1 VSQAAGGLPAVLAID
16 GGNSKT
22 EAALVAADGTVLARQ
37 RGPGSNWQIIGRDEA
52 MRVLGDLA
60 AAVGLAA
67 GRSTA
72 FPVAARVF
80 ACLAGAD
87 LPDEEEELAALVL
100 AQGWA
105 AQVSVVND
113 TFAVLRAGLDQP
125 GQPHWGVGVTVG
137 AGINC
142 VGVAPD
148 GRTTRFLS
156 LGPIS
161 GDWGGG
167 GDLGQEAL
175 RLAARAEDGRG
186 PDTALRTEVPRHFGL
201 ATVRDVTIAAYRQKI
216 GRGELRTLAPVV
228 LALAGDGDPA
238 ARDLVARQAD
248 EVCAMALT
256 AIRRLGLDGAAVPVV
271 LGGSL
276 LAAADPLL
284 TRLVTA
290 GLTAGAPAAEPHI
303 VDVPPVAGAALLGL
317 DQAGAGTDAEA
328 RLRAAFAADPGRATP
343 GTLRSPLHAEQQ
355 QAAAVTRGRPPDRRS
370 APGGGRPPR
379 LTRADGD

>member
-1 VSQAAGGLPAVLAID
+1 MSQAGAELPAVLAID

-37 RGPGSNWQIIGRDEA
+37 RGLGSNWQIIGRDEA
-52 MRVLGDLA
+52 LRVLGDLA

-67 GRSTA
+67 GRGTA
-72 FPVAARVF
+72 FPVAARVS

-125 GQPHWGVGVTVG
+125 EQPHWGVGVTVG

-156 LGPIS
+156 MGHIS

-167 GDLGQEAL
+167 GDLGADAL
-175 RLAARAEDGRG
+175 WLAARAEDGRG
-186 PDTALRTEVPRHFGL
+186 PDTALRIEVPRHFGL
-201 ATVRDVTIAAYRQKI
+201 ASVRDVTLACYREKL
-216 GRGELRTLAPVV
+216 GRADIRGLAPVV
-228 LALAGDGDPA
+228 FALAGAGDPA
-238 ARDLVARQAD
+238 ARNLVRRQAD
-248 EVCAMALT
+248 EVVTMALT

-284 TRLVTA
+284 TGLVTD
-290 GLTAGAPAAEPHI
+290 GLAAGAPAAVPHI
-303 VDVPPVAGAALLGL
+303 VGVPPVAGAALLGL
-317 DQAGAGTDAEA
+317 DQAGAAPGAES
-328 RLRAAFAADPGRATP
+328 RLRAAF
-343 GTLRSPLHAEQQ
+343 
-355 QAAAVTRGRPPDRRS
+355 RGGVRS
-370 APGGGRPPR
+370 A
-379 LTRADGD
+379 

>member
-1 VSQAAGGLPAVLAID
+1 VSKAAAGLPAVLAID

-37 RGPGSNWQIIGRDEA
+37 RGPGSNWQGLGHDQA

-60 AAVGLAA
+60 AAVALAG
-67 GRSTA
+67 GRTTA
-72 FPVAARVF
+72 FPVAARVS

-87 LPDEEEELAALVL
+87 LPDEEEELARLVQ

-105 AQVSVVND
+105 GAVSVVND
-113 TFAVLRAGLDQP
+113 TFAVLRAGLDEP
-125 GQPHWGVGVTVG
+125 GGPHWGIGVTVG

-142 VGVAPD
+142 VGVTPD

-156 LGPIS
+156 LGSIS

-167 GDLGQEAL
+167 GDLGLEAL

-186 PDTALRTEVPRHFGL
+186 PDTLLRTEVPRHFGL
-201 ATVRDVTIAAYRQKI
+201 ATVRDVTIAAYREEI
-216 GRGELRTLAPVV
+216 GHKELRTLAPVV
-228 LALAGDGDPA
+228 LAAARDGDPA
-238 ARDLVARQAD
+238 ARDLVCRQAD

-256 AIRRLGLDGAAVPVV
+256 AIRRLGLAGVAVPVV

-284 TRLVTA
+284 TGLVTA
-290 GLTAGAPAAEPHI
+290 GLAAGAPKAVPHI
-303 VDVPPVAGAALLGL
+303 VDIPPVAGAALLGL
-317 DQAGAGTDAEA
+317 DQADAPPEAEA
-328 RLRAAFAADPGRATP
+328 RLRAAFR
-343 GTLRSPLHAEQQ
+343 GTVST
-355 QAAAVTRGRPPDRRS
+355 VS
-370 APGGGRPPR
+370 
-379 LTRADGD
+379 

>member
-1 VSQAAGGLPAVLAID
+1 MSQAARGRPAVLAID

-37 RGPGSNWQIIGRDEA
+37 RGPGSNWQGLGHDQA

-60 AAVGLAA
+60 AAVALAA
-67 GRSTA
+67 GRTTA
-72 FPVAARVF
+72 FPVADRVS

-87 LPDEEEELAALVL
+87 LPDEEEELAGLVQ

-105 AQVSVVND
+105 GHTSVVND

-125 GQPHWGVGVTVG
+125 AQPHWGVGVTVG

-156 LGPIS
+156 LGDIS

-167 GDLGQEAL
+167 GDLGRGAL
-175 RLAARAEDGRG
+175 WLAARAEDGRG
-186 PDTALRTEVPRHFGL
+186 PDTVLRTEVPQHFGL
-201 ATVRDVTIAAYRQKI
+201 ATVRDVTIAVYREKI
-216 GRGELRTLAPVV
+216 SGGELRTLAPVV
-228 LALAGDGDPA
+228 LAAARAGDAA
-238 ARDLVARQAD
+238 ARDLVCRQAD

-256 AIRRLGLDGAAVPVV
+256 AIRRLGLADAAVPVV

-284 TRLVTA
+284 TGLVTA
-290 GLTAGAPAAEPHI
+290 GLAAGAPAAVPHI

-317 DQAGAGTDAEA
+317 D
-328 RLRAAFAADPGRATP
+328 
-343 GTLRSPLHAEQQ
+343 
-355 QAAAVTRGRPPDRRS
+355 RRRR
-370 APGGGRPPR
+370 GGR
-379 LTRADGD
+379 

>member
-1 VSQAAGGLPAVLAID
+1 VRQAAAALPAVLAID

-52 MRVLGDLA
+52 LRVLGDLA

-67 GRSTA
+67 GRGTA
-72 FPVAARVF
+72 FPVAARVS

-125 GQPHWGVGVTVG
+125 EQPHWGIAVTVG

-142 VGVAPD
+142 VGVHPD

-156 LGPIS
+156 MGKIS

-167 GDLGQEAL
+167 GDLGADAL
-175 RLAARAEDGRG
+175 WLAARAEDGRG

-201 ATVRDVTIAAYRQKI
+201 ATVRDVTLACYRDKL
-216 GRGELRTLAPVV
+216 GRADIRGLAPVV
-228 LALAGDGDPA
+228 FAVAGAGDPA
-238 ARDLVARQAD
+238 ARELVGRQAG
-248 EVCAMALT
+248 EVVTMALT

-284 TRLVTA
+284 TKLVTD
-290 GLTAGAPAAEPHI
+290 GLAAGAPAAVPRI

-317 DQAGAGTDAEA
+317 DQAGAGADAEA
-328 RLRAAFAADPGRATP
+328 RLRAAFRGSVTP
-343 GTLRSPLHAEQQ
+343 A
-355 QAAAVTRGRPPDRRS
+355 
-370 APGGGRPPR
+370 
-379 LTRADGD
+379 

>member
-1 VSQAAGGLPAVLAID
+1 MSKAAGGLPAVLAID

-22 EAALVAADGTVLARQ
+22 EAALVAADGTVLAQQ
-37 RGPGSNWQIIGRDEA
+37 RGPGSNWQGLGQDQA

-60 AAVGLAA
+60 AAVALAA
-67 GRSTA
+67 GRTTA
-72 FPVAARVF
+72 FPVAARVS

-105 AQVSVVND
+105 GQVSVVND
-113 TFAVLRAGLDQP
+113 TFAVLRAGLNQP
-125 GQPHWGVGVTVG
+125 AGPYWGIGVTVG

-142 VGVAPD
+142 VGVTPD

-156 LGPIS
+156 LGMIS

-167 GDLGQEAL
+167 GQLGHEAL
-175 RLAARAEDGRG
+175 FLAARAEDGRD
-186 PDTALRTEVPRHFGL
+186 PDTLLRTEVPRHFGL
-201 ATVRDVTIAAYRQKI
+201 ATVRDVIIAVYREKI
-216 GRGELRTLAPVV
+216 SYGDLRTLAPVV
-228 LALAGDGDPA
+228 LAA
-238 ARDLVARQAD
+238 ARDGDQAAGGLVRRQAS

-284 TRLVTA
+284 TRLVTE
-290 GLTAGAPAAEPHI
+290 GLAAGAPAAEPRI

-317 DQAGAGTDAEA
+317 DQAGAGPGAEA
-328 RLRAAFAADPGRATP
+328 RLRAAFRTPAA
-343 GTLRSPLHAEQQ
+343 
-355 QAAAVTRGRPPDRRS
+355 
-370 APGGGRPPR
+370 
-379 LTRADGD
+379 

>member
-37 RGPGSNWQIIGRDEA
+37 RGPGSNWQGLGHDQA

-60 AAVGLAA
+60 AAVALAA
-67 GRSTA
+67 GRTTA
-72 FPVAARVF
+72 FPVAGRVS

-87 LPDEEEELAALVL
+87 LPDEEEELAQLVR

-105 AQVSVVND
+105 AQAAVVND

-125 GQPHWGVGVTVG
+125 AGPHWGVGVTVG

-142 VGVAPD
+142 VGVTPD

-167 GDLGQEAL
+167 GDLGIEAL

-201 ATVRDVTIAAYRQKI
+201 ATVRDVTIAAYREKI

-228 LALAGDGDPA
+228 LTLAGNGDPA

-290 GLTAGAPAAEPHI
+290 GLAAGAPAAVPRI

-317 DQAGAGTDAEA
+317 DQAGAGADAEA
-328 RLRAAFAADPGRATP
+328 RLRAAF
-343 GTLRSPLHAEQQ
+343 
-355 QAAAVTRGRPPDRRS
+355 
-370 APGGGRPPR
+370 GGGVSS
-379 LTRADGD
+379 A